1 LLDAFLLL
9 PDDFRLWVCSDGPN
23 IADVRKRYTRD
34 PRVAERIEWLGQV
47 SETEKIERL
56 ARCTVFCAPSL
67 HGESFGLV
75 LLEAMAAQTP
85 VVASD
90 IDGYNIVVTHDRNGV
105 LVTAGDA
112 AALAQALRHVGTDD
126 TLRARLVAA
135 GNERAEELSMR
146 TLAERYVEI
155 YREVLTAEAEARIVV
170 QPSAAVRY
178 FEDRL
183 LRRPRIAKLSQ
194 VVRDSVT
201 ETVADTMASLRDRT
215 AQLRERV
222 AGERTAHD
230 EGDVDLSEPDEPSR
244 ER

>member
-1 LLDAFLLL
+1 
-9 PDDFRLWVCSDGPN
+9 
-23 IADVRKRYTRD
+23 
-34 PRVAERIEWLGQV
+34 
-47 SETEKIERL
+47 
-56 ARCTVFCAPSL
+56 
-67 HGESFGLV
+67 
-75 LLEAMAAQTP
+75 
-85 VVASD
+85 
-90 IDGYNIVVTHDRNGV
+90 
-105 LVTAGDA
+105 
-112 AALAQALRHVGTDD
+112 
-126 TLRARLVAA
+126 RLVAA

-215 AQLRERV
+215 TQLRERV
-222 AGERTAHD
+222 VGERTAHD